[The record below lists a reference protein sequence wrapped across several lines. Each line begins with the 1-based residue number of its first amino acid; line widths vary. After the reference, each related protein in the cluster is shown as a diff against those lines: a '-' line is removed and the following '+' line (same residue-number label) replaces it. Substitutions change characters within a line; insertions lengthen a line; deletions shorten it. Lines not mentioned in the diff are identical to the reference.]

1 MTKSSRSWRKEN
13 NPNST
18 YRIIIVEGE
27 RRRVVISVIMLLIGK
42 ETTREVHIMI
52 GNVGQGVHLCSRQS
66 MRIIIQCSQ
75 QCTSLFTSIIF
86 LIKGCIHTC
95 LHDVPHTTRM
105 HQLLEY
111 LQRGKVVGVV
121 EMRLVRVDAPALWS
135 PRGSS
140 DRDDNRCGS
149 DGGGR
154 NEINEGCYRKECSL
168 IT

>member
-1 MTKSSRSWRKEN
+1 MKERKQPQFHLTN
-13 NPNST
+13 R
-18 YRIIIVEGE
+18 YL
-27 RRRVVISVIMLLIGK
+27 RRRWGRVVISVIVLLIGK

-95 LHDVPHTTRM
+95 FHDVTHTTWM

-111 LQRGKVVGVV
+111 LQRGKAIGVGVMVVV
-121 EMRLVRVDAPALWS
+121 EMRLMRVVTERNAPAL
-135 PRGSS
+135 
-140 DRDDNRCGS
+140 
-149 DGGGR
+149 
-154 NEINEGCYRKECSL
+154 
-168 IT
+168 